1 MCSDSRHRLSA
12 QRISDLMTINLN
24 YDAVESY
31 KSKYGLTKSYGGQLL
46 RLVDIDF
53 PLWLDVDEEPPEYEV
68 PMFVDD
74 EVVEDNYVMRDEVTD
89 SDDSSNEESDDE

>member
-12 QRISDLMTINLN
+12 QKISDLMIINLN

-46 RLVDIDF
+46 RLVTSTF
-53 PLWLDVDEEPPEYEV
+53 LFGWML
-68 PMFVDD
+68 
-74 EVVEDNYVMRDEVTD
+74 MRSLPSMMSLEFLLMTRW
-89 SDDSSNEESDDE
+89 SRITTR

>member
-12 QRISDLMTINLN
+12 QKISDLMTINLN

-53 PLWLDVDEEPPEYEV
+53 PL
-68 PMFVDD
+68 
-74 EVVEDNYVMRDEVTD
+74 
-89 SDDSSNEESDDE
+89 